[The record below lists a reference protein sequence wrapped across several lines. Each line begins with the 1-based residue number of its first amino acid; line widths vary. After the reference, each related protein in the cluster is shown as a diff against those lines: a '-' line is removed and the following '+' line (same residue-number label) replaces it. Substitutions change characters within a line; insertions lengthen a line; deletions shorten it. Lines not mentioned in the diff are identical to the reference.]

1 MAKTLNQLTPTQALI
16 KAASDFH
23 TRGWMRGT
31 AGNLSIRDAKSNSNC
46 FWITASG
53 LPKGC
58 LDDNDFLC
66 IDTTTGERR
75 LHQPDIAPSA
85 ETAIHQTIYVRFP
98 AARCCMH
105 VHSVDAA
112 LAVSRHAANT
122 PLLPLPKLEMLK
134 GFGIQDED
142 PNITLPIFENH
153 ADVSLIAQEISTYY
167 ETNDAQLSA
176 LMIRHHGITVWGQD
190 PQETYNKVELM
201 EFILSYLARL

>member
-1 MAKTLNQLTPTQALI
+1 MAKTLNQLSLTQALI
-16 KAASDFH
+16 TAASDFH
-23 TRGWMRGT
+23 ARGWMRGT
-31 AGNLSIRDAKSNSNC
+31 AGNLSIREPKPNSDC

-53 LPKGC
+53 RPKGC
-58 LDDNDFLC
+58 LEDNDFLC
-66 IDTTTGERR
+66 IDTATGEKRPN
-75 LHQPDIAPSA
+75 QADVAPSA
-85 ETAIHQTIYVRFP
+85 ETAIHQTIYARFP

-112 LAVSRHAANT
+112 LAVSRHAADT
-122 PLLPLPKLEMLK
+122 PGLSLPKLEMLK

-153 ADVSLIAQEISTYY
+153 ADVSLIAQEINTYY
-167 ETNDAQLSA
+167 KANRAQLSA